1 METER
6 WTIPGIIKDGV
17 VVPQSNTPLPNGIY
31 VDILIRPVDMT
42 PELKSELDQW
52 DKASDEA
59 WALIDQ
65 ETISPT
71 QPVPKFGSAKGLVK
85 MSDDFDEPL
94 EDFDEFPSY

>member
-1 METER
+1 MKTER

-65 ETISPT
+65 WE
-71 QPVPKFGSAKGLVK
+71 A
-85 MSDDFDEPL
+85 
-94 EDFDEFPSY
+94 EDR

>member
-1 METER
+1 MKTER
-6 WTIPGIIKDGV
+6 RTIPGIIKDGV

-42 PELKSELDQW
+42 PELKSEIDQW

-65 ETISPT
+65 EILPPKQS
-71 QPVPKFGSAKGLVK
+71 VPKFGSAKGLVK

-94 EDFDEFPSY
+94 EDFDGSPSY

>member
-59 WALIDQ
+59 WTLIDQ
-65 ETISPT
+65 EALPPK

-94 EDFDEFPSY
+94 EDFD